1 VASPGKWSGA
11 WRRFAHHAAEHL
23 SSLDPATDR
32 EAILRW
38 WCRWRRALD
47 RWQQA
52 IEHEDRPQVD

>member
-1 VASPGKWSGA
+1 VAARGRWSGP
-11 WRRFAHHAAEHL
+11 WRRFAHHAAAHL

-38 WCRWRRALD
+38 WCRWREALR

-52 IEHEDRPQVD
+52 IAAEDHPRH